1 MNLLEAKNITKRY
14 GHIVALDDLS
24 LGIPEN
30 MILGLIGP
38 NGSGKTTF
46 INLVT
51 GLTNLDDGDLFLN
64 GERINGRHP
73 DEISRLGVARTFQ
86 ETRVFRNM
94 TVIENLL
101 VASRN
106 SNRRESTGKARH
118 LLEDVG
124 LLHLSQEYS
133 GSLSFGQQ
141 KLLEFA
147 RALMRDPL
155 LILLDEP
162 TAGIDPLFIDQLLK
176 WFQSLHNEGKT
187 LVIIEHNME
196 VINAICERV
205 VVLHAGQRI
214 AEGSPAEIGHD
225 RAVQDAYLGSV

>member
-24 LGIPEN
+24 LDIPEN

-64 GERINGRHP
+64 GERINGCHP
-73 DEISRLGVARTFQ
+73 EEISRLGVARTFQ

-106 SNRRESTGKARH
+106 PNRRESTEKARG

-124 LLHLSQEYS
+124 LLHLSDRYS

-147 RALMRDPL
+147 RVLMLDPT
-155 LILLDEP
+155 LILLDES

-176 WFQSLHNEGKT
+176 WFQTLRHEGKT
-187 LVIIEHNME
+187 LVIIEHNIE

-205 VVLHAGQRI
+205 IVLHAGHKI